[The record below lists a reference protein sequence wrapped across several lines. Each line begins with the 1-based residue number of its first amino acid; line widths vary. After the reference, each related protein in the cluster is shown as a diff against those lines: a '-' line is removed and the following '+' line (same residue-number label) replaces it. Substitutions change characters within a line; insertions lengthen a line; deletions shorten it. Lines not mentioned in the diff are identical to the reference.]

1 MWCEL
6 LSVIIPFS
14 YEKQYMEDMKLKSVE
29 QVKDEKA
36 KEPTEVGIISKE
48 EVQEVNQKSK
58 TVTSSSAEQDLD
70 VFLLGDPGDSDDGPG
85 T

>member
-1 MWCEL
+1 
-6 LSVIIPFS
+6 
-14 YEKQYMEDMKLKSVE
+14 MEDMKLKSVE

-36 KEPTEVGIISKE
+36 KEPTDVGITSKE
-48 EVQEVNQKSK
+48 EVKEVNQQSK